1 MGPSENPLGE
11 SRHAAAELRKT
22 WIEVAEAQKVTPPWA
37 KEIKEET
44 DVLKEIKDVLARV
57 NVNTIVAARDRESF
71 SDPWRRVLLKK
82 VSKST
87 WVLLDENGKALD
99 EPDRV
104 WPRRPHARPPIR
116 P

>member
-1 MGPSENPLGE
+1 MPPRS
-11 SRHAAAELRKT
+11 SRT
-22 WIEVAEAQKVTPPWA
+22 WIEVAEAQKVTPPW
-37 KEIKEET
+37 
-44 DVLKEIKDVLARV
+44 VKEIKDVLARA
-57 NVNTIVAARDRESF
+57 NVNDIVAARDRESF